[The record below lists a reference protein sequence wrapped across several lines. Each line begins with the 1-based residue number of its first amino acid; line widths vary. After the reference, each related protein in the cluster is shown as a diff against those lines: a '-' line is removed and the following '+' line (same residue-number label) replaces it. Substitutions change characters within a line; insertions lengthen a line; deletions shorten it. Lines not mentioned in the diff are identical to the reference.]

1 MAIWQPREEG
11 GLKLPPLVK
20 PEGPGY
26 MPLYC
31 AAQWI
36 ATRGGTVDI
45 DPSGLSAW
53 QDAFA
58 QLLAGIASEQVTV
71 TGICDGERKK
81 LEGHLF
87 AGIRVDYPFHDTPFE
102 LLTSEELYLSSRVY
116 IDEAQWHKDS
126 NDSLETSRGCE
137 WSKLMVVRSHVA
149 QYWPFF
155 PVDTTGT
162 AALVR
167 HTGAPGRP
175 SSMYLVEAEHRAR
188 WDRGEAKLSIGAE
201 ALILSEWFKTKH
213 PDVPQLKPKSIANR
227 LRHEHRER
235 AAEARK

>member
-20 PEGPGY
+20 PEGAGY

-45 DPSGLSAW
+45 DPSDLSAW
-53 QDAFA
+53 QDAFEK
-58 QLLAGIASEQVTV
+58 LLAGIASEQVTV

-87 AGIRVDYPFHDTPFE
+87 AGIRVDYPFHDMPFE
-102 LLTSEELYLSSRVY
+102 LLTSEEPYLSSRVY

-126 NDSLETSRGCE
+126 NDSLETLRGCE

-149 QYWPFF
+149 QLFN
-155 PVDTTGT
+155 VEGT
-162 AALVR
+162 AAMAR

-175 SSMYLVEAEHRAR
+175 SSMHLVDAEHRAR
-188 WDRGEAKLSIGAE
+188 WDRGEAEPSIGAE
-201 ALILSEWFKTKH
+201 AIILSKWLKFKH
-213 PDVPQLKPKSIANR
+213 PNAPPLKPKSIANR
-227 LRHEHRER
+227 LRQEHRKR
-235 AAEARK
+235 TDEARK